1 MNEPSDPQRPKGGDR
16 PRETAAFE
24 DTEFSFGKAASTPPT
39 SRQGYLADV
48 VESDHPDVPDDGTVI
63 DAEIVD
69 ETGPAGDHGRSTAS
83 RPPVLGSTTDPEMTG
98 IIPAVRDDSERPGTG
113 PGTAGSAAAG
123 STAAEETAVGAVPP
137 VAASP
142 SGQTSPE
149 GVPAGGSG
157 GDGSDGGD
165 DGGDDGGSFS
175 FRSVPPWAWILVIG
189 VVLAVLVGLFAASLM
204 RHNSVSDSSPLT
216 SVVPSYGRP
225 TAWNSTTPT
234 TTKIP
239 DNSAGL
245 GYDGYGYGY
254 GYGDQSGDDSWND
267 GSDWTDTTEE
277 PDTSGPTGT
286 PSTGAPGTGQE
297 TPGGTGTPGT
307 GGGTTPGTP
316 GTDPGTGTSP
326 GTDPGTGGTP
336 GTGGN
341 PGTGGTPG
349 TGGNPGTGE
358 TPGTG
363 GGTTPGTG
371 DGDSTTTE

>member
-123 STAAEETAVGAVPP
+123 SAAAEETAVGAVPP

-157 GDGSDGGD
+157 D
-165 DGGDDGGSFS
+165 DGGDGRSFS

-245 GYDGYGYGY
+245 GYDGYGY

-336 GTGGN
+336 GTG
-341 PGTGGTPG
+341 
-349 TGGNPGTGE
+349 E